1 MSATQRQEFAP
12 FAVEVEAQR
21 EIVRVCPCGEV
32 DLATVGD
39 VREQVDELL
48 SAGFTRVLLDLR
60 QVSFL
65 DSTGLRLIIE
75 FVRSSRADGWQF
87 VLIDGSAPV
96 RRVFDVT
103 GLRDQLPFVDAR
115 EVALPQVSRSGG
127 RADAGETIANG
138 AGAAT
143 TR

>member
-1 MSATQRQEFAP
+1 MSATQRQDFRP
-12 FAVEVEAQR
+12 FTVEVEPQR
-21 EIVRVCPCGEV
+21 EVVRVCPCGEV
-32 DLATVGD
+32 DLATVDD

-60 QVSFL
+60 QISFL

-75 FVRSSRADGWQF
+75 LVQSSQADGWQF

-115 EVALPQVSRSGG
+115 EVALPHGSRKW
-127 RADAGETIANG
+127 R
-138 AGAAT
+138 
-143 TR
+143 

>member
-1 MSATQRQEFAP
+1 MSATQRQESSP
-12 FAVEVEAQR
+12 FTVDVESQR
-21 EIVRVCPCGEV
+21 EVVRVCPRGEV

-39 VREQVDELL
+39 VREQVGELL

-60 QVSFL
+60 QVTFL

-75 FVRSSRADGWQF
+75 FVQSSQADGWQF

-103 GLRDQLPFVDAR
+103 GLRDQLPFVDAG
-115 EVALPQVSRSGG
+115 EAALPQVGRSGG
-127 RADAGETIANG
+127 RAVAGETVPD
-138 AGAAT
+138 
-143 TR
+143 

>member
-39 VREQVDELL
+39 LREQVDDLL
-48 SAGFTRVLLDLR
+48 SAGFNRVLLDLR

-75 FVRSSRADGWQF
+75 LVRSSQADGW
-87 VLIDGSAPV
+87 
-96 RRVFDVT
+96 
-103 GLRDQLPFVDAR
+103 
-115 EVALPQVSRSGG
+115 
-127 RADAGETIANG
+127 
-138 AGAAT
+138 
-143 TR
+143 

>member
-1 MSATQRQEFAP
+1 MSATQRQEFRP
-12 FAVEVEAQR
+12 FTVEVEPQR
-21 EIVRVCPCGEV
+21 EVVRVCPCGEV

-60 QVSFL
+60 EATFL

-75 FVRSSRADGWQF
+75 LARSSQADGWQF

-103 GLRDQLPFVDAR
+103 GLRSHLPFVDAS
-115 EVALPQVSRSGG
+115 EVALPQGSRKW
-127 RADAGETIANG
+127 R
-138 AGAAT
+138 
-143 TR
+143 